1 MVFDYTD
8 SVSPGV
14 WRSFLNGGEG
24 IYFFHTPEWAK
35 VMEGA
40 FGYRVA
46 TRLYHTPEGDVLVP
60 MMESRRFGFS
70 VYQSVPHGY
79 GGILSPSSLSA
90 GVLTDLVGSMV
101 GGRHLLLDLAL
112 PPGVALQRER
122 SPGVTKTL
130 SEWNY
135 THILRLDDPGSAVEQ
150 RYNRH
155 ARRDIGIAER
165 NHVEIVRDDS
175 LAQFQRY
182 YALYEQRA
190 REWGYPEPP
199 YPRKVYDLLYRY
211 GRPYVRV
218 RLAEMYGEVIGGLVT
233 FEYADTVFAWSNAA
247 PAASRPFCPV
257 HLLLHDAL
265 RSAQEE
271 GYSLVNF
278 GGSGNLLGVRKF
290 KESFGA
296 VQVDLETYRITSRL
310 ASVMRKGW
318 WPAYLRKSSG

>member
-1 MVFDYTD
+1 MEFDYTD
-8 SVSPGV
+8 SVSPGI

-35 VMEGA
+35 VMEEA

-46 TRLYHTPEGDVLVP
+46 TRLYHTPEGDVLIP

-79 GGILSPSSLSA
+79 GGILSSSGLS
-90 GVLTDLVGSMV
+90 TDFLMNLIGGIV
-101 GGRHLLLDLAL
+101 GGRHLLLDLTL
-112 PPGVALQRER
+112 PPGIALQAGGA
-122 SPGVTKTL
+122 SGVTKTL

-135 THILRLDDPGSAVEQ
+135 THILRLDDPGSMVEE

-155 ARRDIGIAER
+155 ARRDIRIAER

-199 YPRKVYDLLYRY
+199 YPWAVYDLLYRY

-265 RSAQEE
+265 QSAQKE

-296 VQVDLETYRITSRL
+296 VQVDIETYRIASRL
-310 ASVMRKGW
+310 ASLARTGW
-318 WPAYLRKSSG
+318 WPASLRKSSE